1 MFEADV
7 LKTFC
12 QESHQ
17 VVLEVH
23 ADILRLGVKDV
34 FLLLAEHLDV
44 VLSLLLL
51 LLLNDLL
58 KVFFLFDCCDFRDG
72 NCSLSRL
79 VLGSSL

>member
-1 MFEADV
+1 MQPFG
-7 LKTFC
+7 

-23 ADILRLGVKDV
+23 ADILRLSVKNV
-34 FLLLAEHLDV
+34 LLLLAEHLNV

-58 KVFFLFDCCDFRDG
+58 KVFFLLNGSDFRDG
-72 NCSLSRL
+72 NCSLS
-79 VLGSSL
+79 